1 MLLVCGMLDTAS
13 EPKSA
18 PALDVVALGVAL
30 SVACIN
36 GTAMSRTVAPHL
48 AGPFQTSKQG
58 RKCLKRPRDVL
69 KCVSMDDVANDRL
82 RAAIHASGLTI
93 EDVSSRVGVD
103 PKTVERWIG
112 DETRTPHRTNRLT
125 LVQLLSVD
133 EVHLWPSLAGDVRTR
148 PSSESE
154 LVHLYATRSAVPFD
168 VWTELIHSAQCQ
180 VDVLV
185 FSGQFLVEQHNL
197 LPVVRAKAAKGVKFR
212 FAVGDHTSAAVIQRA
227 QEEGTTGGLEGRVQM
242 MRRYLQEVA
251 ALPTVQV
258 RTHGTILYNSIYR
271 FDDQALINGHAYGG
285 LAGQNPVM
293 HLRRLDGGLM
303 WEHYMQSFERVWQLA
318 VPEIHEEK

>member
-1 MLLVCGMLDTAS
+1 
-13 EPKSA
+13 
-18 PALDVVALGVAL
+18 
-30 SVACIN
+30 
-36 GTAMSRTVAPHL
+36 
-48 AGPFQTSKQG
+48 
-58 RKCLKRPRDVL
+58 
-69 KCVSMDDVANDRL
+69 MDDVANDRL

-112 DETRTPHRTNRLT
+112 DETRTPHRTNRIQ

-148 PSSESE
+148 PTSESE
-154 LVHLYATRSAVPFD
+154 LVHLYPTRSAVPFD
-168 VWTELIHSAQCQ
+168 IWTELIHSAHRV

-197 LPVVRAKAAKGVKFR
+197 LPVIRAKAAAGVRFR

-242 MRRYLQEVA
+242 MRRYLQEVVT
-251 ALPTVQV
+251 LPNVQV

-271 FDDQALINGHAYGG
+271 FDDQALINGHAYGA
-285 LAGQNPVM
+285 LAGQNPVL

-303 WEHYMQSFERVWQLA
+303 WEHYLESFERVWQLA
-318 VPEIHEEK
+318 VPETREGSN